1 MVVSIF
7 AVCGGGVGFTVG
19 GGGVVVSSTF
29 AAVWTGAGVVSS

>member
-7 AVCGGGVGFTVG
+7 AVCGGGVGFTV